1 MQDDAALRLQMQDAW
16 NQAAQ
21 GYLAYWSPRFEPYLR
36 RAVEAF
42 RPASL
47 GPLAVEGCGPGDEL
61 LLIARKF
68 PGRTIMS
75 TDLSPAMVDL
85 ARRRVREAGLASVLV
100 AEDQAGEVAGR
111 VRQAGGVF
119 SSFVL
124 QLLPNPMG
132 VVADWSCALRRDG
145 SITVLFWP
153 RHTGSSAFSR
163 LQRIL
168 ERFEDARPHWE
179 EPVLE
184 ALYRLGLRVV
194 LDELVAFDM
203 EHRSPEECWQQLL
216 ESGPLRAVERRLGK
230 DRLAEAAQEWLR
242 DHGFERKG
250 DAWVHRPEARLWVL
264 ERSDRG

>member
-42 RPASL
+42 RPAPL
-47 GPLAVEGCGPGDEL
+47 GPLAVEGCGPGDEV

-68 PGRTIMS
+68 PGRTIMA

-85 ARRRVREAGLASVLV
+85 ARRRVREAGLESVLV

-111 VRQAGGVF
+111 IRQAGGVF

-124 QLLPNPMG
+124 QLLPNPMA
-132 VVADWSCALRRDG
+132 VVADWSRALRRDG

-168 ERFEDARPHWE
+168 EKFEDERAHWE

-184 ALYRLGLRVV
+184 ALYRLGLRVS

-203 EHRSPEECWQQLL
+203 EHGSPEECWQQLL

-230 DRLAEAAQEWLR
+230 DRLAEAAQDWLR

-264 ERSDRG
+264 ERSARG